1 MSEYDFSKALMLLDK
16 ANEQA
21 KAILEEVYRCTLYE
35 KERPHGEWEYDD
47 GRFICSECEGG
58 VNMPT
63 LMGEPLYKWCPW
75 CGADMRK
82 EGEAE

>member
-21 KAILEEVYRCTLYE
+21 KAILEEVCRVV
-35 KERPHGEWEYDD
+35 YD
-47 GRFICSECEGG
+47 
-58 VNMPT
+58 
-63 LMGEPLYKWCPW
+63 L
-75 CGADMRK
+75 K